1 MARARNLRDGQTDLK
16 WIWDLEFAV
25 GPGCSNRADDVQLIQ
40 HVINTVSA
48 GLGLTKPDGSVL
60 GYLKRDG
67 LFGPKT
73 KTAIQAYQDFRKA
86 SRVYITPDGMVSPSS
101 ATGWTADGKAQFTI
115 VYLNRDHRKIHGRMM
130 DEKDFPEPLRTKA
143 LKTPTVE
150 G

>member
-25 GPGCSNRADDVQLIQ
+25 GPGCANRPDDVQLVQ

-48 GLGLTKPDGSVL
+48 TLGLTKPDGSAL

-73 KTAIQAYQDFRKA
+73 KTAIEAYQKLRK
-86 SRVYITPDGMVSPSS
+86 SSGKLIKPDGMVSPSS
-101 ATGWTADGKAQFTI
+101 ATGWTKDGNAQFTI
-115 VYLNRDHRKIHGRMM
+115 VYLNRDHLKTHGKMM
-130 DEKDFPEPLRTKA
+130 DEKDFPEPLQTKA
-143 LKTPTVE
+143 RTTPTVE
-150 G
+150 R